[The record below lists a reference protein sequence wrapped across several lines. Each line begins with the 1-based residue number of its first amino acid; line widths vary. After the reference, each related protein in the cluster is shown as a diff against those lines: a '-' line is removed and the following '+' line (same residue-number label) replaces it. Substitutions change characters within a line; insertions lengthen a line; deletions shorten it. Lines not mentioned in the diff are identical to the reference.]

1 MRVVSRSYKA
11 PGTECEKSAA
21 QNIQS
26 INPPTRRAIKR
37 RTEGKG
43 RQMDFKFTV
52 GQTVEYKPANGLTSL
67 CTIVKQIPKE
77 DGQLDL
83 RYRIKNEH
91 GTFERN
97 VFEYDLTA
105 SDKPANLY
113 DFVARLHRAKHH

>member
-1 MRVVSRSYKA
+1 
-11 PGTECEKSAA
+11 
-21 QNIQS
+21 
-26 INPPTRRAIKR
+26 
-37 RTEGKG
+37 
-43 RQMDFKFTV
+43 MDFKFTV
-52 GQTVEYKPANGLTSL
+52 GQTVEYKPTNGLTSL

-113 DFVARLHRAKHH
+113 DFVARLQRAKHH

>member
-1 MRVVSRSYKA
+1 MRERRNAKH
-11 PGTECEKSAA
+11 P
-21 QNIQS
+21 IHQS
-26 INPPTRRAIKR
+26 DFATCYQA

-52 GQTVEYKPANGLTSL
+52 GQTVEYKPTNGLTSL

-113 DFVARLHRAKHH
+113 DFVARLQRAKHH